1 MKRAK
6 KKRKDTLEI
15 SDTPDSELSTEFSSF
30 SDDSSLPSH
39 SSDDYESNE
48 NDHANEI
55 AFERTRLKAAKNKIV
70 ELEED
75 LNGKDLAIRN
85 LVREIETLKNRFLDN
100 RCGLNVSIEFSSA
113 FILLLVHCD
122 FV

>member
-1 MKRAK
+1 MAAFKLKRAK
-6 KKRKDTLEI
+6 KKRKDTVEI
-15 SDTPDSELSTEFSSF
+15 SETPDSELSTELSSF

-55 AFERTRLKAAKNKIV
+55 AFERTKLKAARNKIV

-85 LVREIETLKNRFLDN
+85 LVREIEALKTRLLDN
-100 RCGLNVSIEFSSA
+100 KCDFNVSIEF
-113 FILLLVHCD
+113 IG
-122 FV
+122 